1 MWKQIVIAGTAGAAL
16 VGGGA
21 IALAADSPSSTSS
34 SPAAAS
40 ASATAS
46 THSSAAAKKP
56 ARRERV
62 KQALTRL
69 KNFDQGEWVT
79 GPSGATVTHQA
90 IKGKVSAVSPTSIQ
104 VKAADGTSLTF
115 VANSST
121 KVALREG
128 GKGSAK
134 KGTIADVK
142 PGDTVLVTGTKTGTT
157 STATAIADTG
167 TK

>member
-21 IALAADSPSSTSS
+21 IALAADSPSSTST
-34 SPAAAS
+34 AAS
-40 ASATAS
+40 APATAS
-46 THSSAAAKKP
+46 TNSSPATKKP
-56 ARRERV
+56 AARRGHV

-121 KVALREG
+121 KVGLREG

-134 KGTIADVK
+134 KGTLADVK
-142 PGDTVLVTGTKTGTT
+142 TGDTVLVTGTKTGTT